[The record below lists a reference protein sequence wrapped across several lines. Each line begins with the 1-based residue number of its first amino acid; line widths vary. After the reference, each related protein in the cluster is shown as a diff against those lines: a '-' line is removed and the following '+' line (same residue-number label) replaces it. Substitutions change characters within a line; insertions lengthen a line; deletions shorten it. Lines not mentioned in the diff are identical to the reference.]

1 MRQWGEELALKSERL
16 ILRPLRRE
24 DLGAL
29 VKYRSDPEVARYQSW
44 EAPYTLPQAEALL
57 AEMEGRRPGLRGN
70 WYQLGIERHQDEVF
84 LGDIGFRVLA
94 EDTAQAEIGFTLAS
108 AHQKQGYGAE
118 AAGLL
123 LRYLFENLAL
133 HRVRALCTAPN
144 RASARLL
151 ERIGMRCEA
160 HCVRA
165 HWFKGA
171 WVDQLWYAMLADE
184 WRATSA
190 VFGRVAHGQDN
201 TGAAQPAIAPVRTA
215 LKNEEKA

>member
-1 MRQWGEELALKSERL
+1 MKPRGDELALQSERL
-16 ILRPLRRE
+16 VLRPLRRE

-29 VKYRSDPEVARYQSW
+29 VRYRSDPEVARYQSW

-57 AEMEGRRPGLRGN
+57 AEMEGRRPGFRGN
-70 WYQLGIERHQDEVF
+70 WYQLGLERTKDGVF

-94 EDTAQAEIGFTLAS
+94 EDTAQAEIGFTLAPE
-108 AHQKQGYGAE
+108 HQKQGYAAE

-123 LRYLFENLAL
+123 LGYLFEELAL

-160 HCVRA
+160 HCLRA

-171 WVDQLWYAMLADE
+171 WVDQLWYAVLAEE
-184 WRATSA
+184 WR
-190 VFGRVAHGQDN
+190 VGR
-201 TGAAQPAIAPVRTA
+201 T
-215 LKNEEKA
+215 